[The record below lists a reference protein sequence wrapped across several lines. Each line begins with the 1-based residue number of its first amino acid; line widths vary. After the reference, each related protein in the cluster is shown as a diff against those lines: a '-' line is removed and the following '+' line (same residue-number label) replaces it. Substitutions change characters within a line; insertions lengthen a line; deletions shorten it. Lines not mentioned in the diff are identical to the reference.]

1 MMEEKSYFHRDK
13 SSILNTYNRIPI
25 EISYGEGVYLIS
37 KNGDRYL
44 DFFSGL
50 AVNAL
55 GYNHPGIKEAINRQI
70 IKYNHLSNYYLNST
84 QIELAEQLLKYSGMS
99 GVFFTNS
106 GAEAVEAALKIIRK
120 AHGPDKK
127 IISFTNSFH
136 GRTYGSLS
144 LSGKNKYKEAFSPML
159 PNIKQINF
167 NDIQELK
174 TSVDTNTAAVFIEFL
189 QGEGGI
195 NVASNDFV
203 TELKK
208 LRSEIEFAII
218 ADEVQ
223 TGIGRTGKPFS
234 FNYFDILPDIIL
246 LAKSLGGG
254 LPLGSVLT
262 NHKYSTVL
270 SKGDHGSTFGGN
282 PVACAAGIVIID
294 EIFENRLFDKVSELG
309 NYFISELNI
318 IKERYPDKIS
328 EVRGKG
334 FMIGVEM
341 KCNCSEIIKSLRQKK
356 ILTNCTNSNV
366 IRILPPLISQK
377 KDIDFFLYSID
388 ESLKEI

>member
-1 MMEEKSYFHRDK
+1 MEEKSYFLRDK
-13 SSILNTYNRIPI
+13 NSILNTYNRIPI

-55 GYNHPGIKEAINRQI
+55 GYNHPGIKEAINLQI
-70 IKYNHLSNYYLNST
+70 TKYNHLSNYYLNPT
-84 QIELAEQLLKYSGMS
+84 QIELAELLLKYSGMS
-99 GVFFTNS
+99 RVFFTNS
-106 GAEAVEAALKIIRK
+106 GTEAVEASLKIIRK
-120 AHGPDKK
+120 AHGPDKQ

-136 GRTYGSLS
+136 GRSYGSLS
-144 LSGKNKYKEAFSPML
+144 LGGKNKYKEAFLPML

-167 NDIQELK
+167 NYVQELK
-174 TSVDTNTAAVFIEFL
+174 TSIDVNTAAVFIEFF

-195 NVASNDFV
+195 NLVSNEFV

-208 LRSEIEFAII
+208 LKSEIEFAII

-223 TGIGRTGKPFS
+223 TGIGRTGKTFS
-234 FNYFDILPDIIL
+234 FNHFDILPDIIL

-262 NHKYSTVL
+262 NKKYSDVL

-282 PVACAAGIVIID
+282 PVACAAGIIIME
-294 EIFENRLFDKVSELG
+294 EIIENRLYDKVLELG

-318 IKERYPDKIS
+318 IKDRYPDKIS

-341 KCNCSEIIKSLRQKK
+341 KFNCSEIIKSLRQKK
-356 ILTNCTNSNV
+356 ILANCTNSNV

-377 KDIDFFLYSID
+377 KDIDFFLYNFD

>member
-1 MMEEKSYFHRDK
+1 MEEKSYFLRDK
-13 SSILNTYNRIPI
+13 NSILNTYNRIPI

-37 KNGDRYL
+37 KNGNRYL

-55 GYNHPGIKEAINRQI
+55 GYNHPGIKEAINQQI
-70 IKYNHLSNYYLNST
+70 TKYNHLSNYYLNPT
-84 QIELAEQLLKYSGMS
+84 QIELAELLLKYSGMS

-106 GAEAVEAALKIIRK
+106 GTEAVEASLKIIRK
-120 AHGPDKK
+120 THGPNKQ

-167 NDIQELK
+167 NDVQELK
-174 TSVDTNTAAVFIEFL
+174 TCIDNNTAAVFIEFL

-195 NVASNDFV
+195 NIVSNDFL

-208 LRSEIEFAII
+208 LKSELKFAII

-223 TGIGRTGKPFS
+223 TGIGRTGKIFS
-234 FNYFDILPDIIL
+234 FYHFDILPDIVL

-262 NHKYSTVL
+262 NQKYSDVL
-270 SKGDHGSTFGGN
+270 SNGDHGSTFGGN
-282 PVACAAGIVIID
+282 PVACAAGIVIIE
-294 EIFENRLFDKVSELG
+294 EIIENKLYDKVLELG

-318 IKERYPDKIS
+318 IRERYPDKIS

-334 FMIGVEM
+334 FMLGVEM
-341 KCNCSEIIKSLRQKK
+341 KFNCSEIIKSLRQKNV
-356 ILTNCTNSNV
+356 LANCTNSNV

-377 KDIDFFLYSID
+377 KDIDFFLYNFD
-388 ESLKEI
+388 EALKEI